1 MGNKNWCIPLT
12 SFSLNEKYKPAL
24 KFTLWLHSERQGELA
39 LYLHTI
45 FLCMTTIT
53 RFFAGSFDSQKHSVD
68 NSAFEDALV
77 IPAPPI
83 TSLISLTSFCVG
95 TTPFVRLSSLRN
107 GANRDFLGDFG
118 DLLGDL
124 LPLIPKR
131 LLLLLFEP
139 PSTAGS
145 DNRFGDDDDDDAK
158 AAGALARAAN
168 GCRVANCKDV
178 CGRTS

>member
-1 MGNKNWCIPLT
+1 MHTI
-12 SFSLNEKYKPAL
+12 
-24 KFTLWLHSERQGELA
+24 
-39 LYLHTI
+39 HTI
-45 FLCMTTIT
+45 FRCITTT
-53 RFFAGSFDSQKHSVD
+53 TPFFVGSFDSQKHSVD

-77 IPAPPI
+77 IPVPPI
-83 TSLISLTSFCVG
+83 PSPISLPSFCVG
-95 TTPFVRLSSLRN
+95 TTPFVRLSSLLN

-145 DNRFGDDDDDDAK
+145 DNRFGDDDADDAK
-158 AAGALARAAN
+158 AAGALALAVN
-168 GCRVANCKDV
+168 GCRVANCKGV
-178 CGRTS
+178 CGRTSYA